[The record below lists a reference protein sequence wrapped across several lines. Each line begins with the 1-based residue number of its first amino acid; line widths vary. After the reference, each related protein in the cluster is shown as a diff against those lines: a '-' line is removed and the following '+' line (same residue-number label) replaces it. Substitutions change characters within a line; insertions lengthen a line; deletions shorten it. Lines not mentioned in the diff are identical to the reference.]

1 MSAKIDFLA
10 QLPIF
15 RNLNEE
21 QLATL
26 ATICREYQFEA
37 EAVLAY
43 QRDVADSLFIVRSGR
58 LFASGVDGQ
67 GIVRNSRSYLAGDY
81 FHEAWLFTS
90 QAHPATV
97 RAKSPGRVI
106 LIKNSDFLKLVQKRR
121 DILTALEPIFDEN
134 DQWESGLTEAA
145 WHEAIKTPAAV
156 SGRPRGIRLMPEE
169 LLEFATRRSRWLIL
183 LRLLLPTLFFIGSF
197 IAFLVLQTIGLTPW
211 NWLMILPLVLALLW
225 ILYVWL
231 DWRNDHFYITNRR
244 IIHTEFSLNP
254 AHFGSSASQIPVDKI
269 QSVEILK
276 PNLFSNLF
284 NVGSARV
291 TTASREVML
300 FDFIDTPLAVR
311 DSLNQIS
318 QQVRALD
325 AGRTQAA
332 MRESVEGHFQLKNPL
347 TNAQPDEEE
356 EETSGNAP
364 AGDDFLTR
372 FRRNFAARLEEG
384 NMVTYR
390 KHWLVLLWAL
400 RYPTLIFTLLIIGSW
415 AVTNFLALP
424 FSTVIPFLAVGLF
437 LNLLFFIWQ
446 LEDWRNDLYQLTD
459 RQIIDIDRRPFGFS
473 ESRKQA
479 DLSNVQNTRADQP
492 GLLPFLFNYGDV
504 HVETAGTSANIVFEH
519 VVDPNRVQSDLL
531 TRLDQ
536 FRQQQRIQEGVQRR
550 REYAVL
556 LDVYKQAVEQQRIP
570 QRTPPPELGSD
581 F

>member
-1 MSAKIDFLA
+1 MSAKIDFLT

-37 EAVLAY
+37 GAVLAY

-81 FHEAWLFTS
+81 FNEAWLFTS
-90 QAHPATV
+90 QAHPTTV
-97 RAKSPGRVI
+97 RAKSPGRII
-106 LIKNSDFLKLVQKRR
+106 LIKNSDFLKLTQKRR
-121 DILTALEPIFDEN
+121 DILNALEPTFDES
-134 DQWESGLTEAA
+134 DQWESGLSEAG
-145 WHEAIKTPAAV
+145 WQEAIKTPAVA
-156 SGRPRGIRLMPEE
+156 SDRPRGILLMPDE
-169 LLEFATRRSRWLIL
+169 LVEFTTRRSRWLVFLQLIL
-183 LRLLLPTLFFIGSF
+183 PSFLFVGFLIS
-197 IAFLVLQTIGLTPW
+197 FLVLRVNGLTG
-211 NWLMILPLVLALLW
+211 LSLVMLSLTFLASLV
-225 ILYVWL
+225 ILYVWF
-231 DWRNDHFYITNRR
+231 DWQNDHFYITNRR
-244 IIHTEFSLNP
+244 IIHTEFTLIP
-254 AHFGSSASQIPVDKI
+254 WRFGRSASQIPVDKI

-300 FDFIDTPLAVR
+300 FDFIDSPLAVR
-311 DSLNQIS
+311 DSLNRIS

-325 AGRTQAA
+325 AGRYQAA
-332 MRESVEGHFQLKNPL
+332 MRQSVEGHFQLTAPL
-347 TNAQPDEEE
+347 TDIQPDEEE
-356 EETSGNAP
+356 EAEAEAP
-364 AGDDFLTR
+364 AGDNLLTR
-372 FRRNFAARLEEG
+372 FRRNFAARTEEG
-384 NMVTYR
+384 NTVTYR

-400 RYPTLIFTLLIIGSW
+400 RYPTLIFALLIIGSW

-424 FSTVIPFLAVGLF
+424 FQTVTPFLIVSVF
-437 LNLLFFIWQ
+437 FNFLFFIWQ

-459 RQIIDIDRRPFGFS
+459 RQIIDIDRLPFGFR

-479 DLSNVQNTRADQP
+479 DLANVQNTRADQT
-492 GLLPFLFNYGDV
+492 GFFAFLFNFGDV
-504 HVETAGTSANIVFEH
+504 HVETAGASANILFEH
-519 VVDPNRVQSDLL
+519 VVNPNRVQSDLL

-536 FRQQQRIQEGVQRR
+536 FRQQERIQEGLHRR

-570 QRTPPPELGSD
+570 QRTSPPDLGGD
-581 F
+581 I